1 MSKISNQMLRFH
13 FLRRRFSYFC
23 AMALAI
29 LAASSSSAIP
39 LAYTENFDGMGASG
53 TTLPAGWSAGYLGAE
68 SSSNRLAFAPYAG
81 NGLSLTNMPIAV
93 SDGSAL
99 PNPNVGTVMNLGL
112 TGDTDRALGGYP
124 RTTPAGDHVFQVAIV
139 NTTGAPL
146 SDVTIAYAGEQWN
159 QAQGTSS
166 SGPEMLRVLA
176 SSTSATSGFAH
187 YSSLDFTAPHQGA
200 GAANPTALNGN
211 DAANRQVVSANIALP
226 SAVPDG
232 GTFYVR
238 WHDWNDNGTSDHF
251 LGVDDVRITGGVP
264 EPSSLGLLACA
275 LGLNF
280 LTRKRASR
288 ESGNLAADFQTHD

>member
-1 MSKISNQMLRFH
+1 MSKISDWMLRVLFPH
-13 FLRRRFSYFC
+13 RRVPCFC
-23 AMALAI
+23 AAALAI
-29 LAASSSSAIP
+29 LAASSSSAAP
-39 LAYTENFDGMGASG
+39 LAYTENFDGMGAAG

-81 NGLSLTNMPIAV
+81 NGLSLTNMPILV
-93 SDGSAL
+93 SDGSTY
-99 PNPNVGTVMNLGL
+99 PNPNVGRVMNLGL
-112 TGDTDRALGGYP
+112 TGDGDRSLGGYP
-124 RTTPAGDHVFQVAIV
+124 RTTPSGDHVFQVAVV

-146 SDVTIAYAGEQWN
+146 SDVTVTYAGEQWN

-176 SSTSATSGFAH
+176 SSTSATNGFTY

-200 GAANPTALNGN
+200 AAANPTALNGN
-211 DAANRQVVSANIALP
+211 LPANRQVVTANITLP

-251 LGVDDVRITGGVP
+251 LAIDDIRITGGVP
-264 EPSSLGLLACA
+264 EPSSFALLACG
-275 LGLNF
+275 LGLT
-280 LTRKRASR
+280 LLRRQRASR
-288 ESGNLAADFQTHD
+288 E

>member
-1 MSKISNQMLRFH
+1 MSKISDRMLRVLFAH
-13 FLRRRFSYFC
+13 RRVPYFC
-23 AMALAI
+23 AVALAI
-29 LAASSSSAIP
+29 SAASTSTAAP
-39 LAYTENFDGMGASG
+39 LAYTENFDGMGAAG

-81 NGLSLTNMPIAV
+81 NGLSLTNMPILV
-93 SDGSAL
+93 SDGSAY
-99 PNPNVGTVMNLGL
+99 PNPNVGRVMNLGL
-112 TGDTDRALGGYP
+112 TGDGDRSLGGYP
-124 RTTPAGDHVFQVAIV
+124 RTTPSGDHVFQVAIV

-146 SDVTIAYAGEQWN
+146 SDVTVTYAGEQWN

-176 SSTSATSGFAH
+176 SSTSATNGFTH

-200 GAANPTALNGN
+200 PAANPTALNGN
-211 DAANRQVVSANIALP
+211 LPANRLVVTANITLP

-251 LGVDDVRITGGVP
+251 LSIDDIRITGGVP
-264 EPSSLGLLACA
+264 EPSSLALLACG
-275 LGLNF
+275 LGLT
-280 LTRKRASR
+280 LLRRERAS
-288 ESGNLAADFQTHD
+288 

>member
-1 MSKISNQMLRFH
+1 MSKISDQMLRFH
-13 FLRRRFSYFC
+13 FLRRRFPCFC
-23 AMALAI
+23 ASALAI
-29 LAASSSSAIP
+29 LTASSSSASP
-39 LAYTENFDGMGASG
+39 LAYTENFDGMGAAG
-53 TTLPAGWSAGYLGAE
+53 TTLPASWSAGYLGAE

-81 NGLSLTNMPIAV
+81 NGLSLTNMPIVV
-93 SDGSAL
+93 SNGSAL

-112 TGDTDRALGGYP
+112 TGDSDRALGGYP
-124 RTTPAGDHVFQVAIV
+124 RTTPSGDHVFQVAIV

-146 SDVTIAYAGEQWN
+146 SEITISYAGEQWN

-176 SSTSATSGFAH
+176 SSTSATSGFAY

-251 LGVDDVRITGGVP
+251 LGIDDVRITGGVP

-275 LGLNF
+275 LGMSL

-288 ESGNLAADFQTHD
+288 KSGNFAADFPSHD

>member
-1 MSKISNQMLRFH
+1 MTKISDGMLRVLIPH
-13 FLRRRFSYFC
+13 RRVLCFC
-23 AMALAI
+23 AAALAI
-29 LAASSSSAIP
+29 LAASSSTAAP

-53 TTLPAGWSAGYLGAE
+53 TSLPAGWSAGYLGAE

-81 NGLSLTNMPIAV
+81 NGLSLTNMPILV
-93 SDGSAL
+93 SNGSAY
-99 PNPNVGTVMNLGL
+99 PNPNVGRVMNLGL

-124 RTTPAGDHVFQVAIV
+124 RTGPSGDHVFQVAVV

-176 SSTSATSGFAH
+176 SSTSATNGFTY

-200 GAANPTALNGN
+200 AAANPTALNGN
-211 DAANRQVVSANIALP
+211 SPANRQVVTANITLP

-251 LGVDDVRITGGVP
+251 LAIDDIRITGGVP
-264 EPSSLGLLACA
+264 EPSSLALLAGG
-275 LGLNF
+275 LGLTI
-280 LTRKRASR
+280 LRRQRASR
-288 ESGNLAADFQTHD
+288 E